1 MLQFNLE
8 GQAELSAS
16 LAALPDDLRA
26 ALAEKID
33 ALAQNLLAQIVG
45 VNLSGGVL
53 NARSGRLRDSIQL
66 RGDGQD
72 ETQSVEIYADGS
84 APYAAIQEFGG
95 KTAAHDIIPDKS
107 KVLAFMLNGKQM
119 FARRVHHP
127 GSEIPERSYMR
138 SALAEQ
144 SQDIAEALRETLAAA
159 VQRVK
164 DSE

>member
-1 MLQFNLE
+1 
-8 GQAELSAS
+8 
-16 LAALPDDLRA
+16 
-26 ALAEKID
+26 
-33 ALAQNLLAQIVG
+33 
-45 VNLSGGVL
+45 
-53 NARSGRLRDSIQL
+53 
-66 RGDGQD
+66 
-72 ETQSVEIYADGS
+72 VEIYADGS